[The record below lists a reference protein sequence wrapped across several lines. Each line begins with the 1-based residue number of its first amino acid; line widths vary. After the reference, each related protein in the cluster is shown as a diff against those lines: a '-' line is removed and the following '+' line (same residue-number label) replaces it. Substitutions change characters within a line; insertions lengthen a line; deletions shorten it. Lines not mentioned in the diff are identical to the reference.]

1 MWTLQFAKHN
11 APLASA
17 WSRYTPSPPRRA
29 APHNPLHALPTSRS
43 PTAHPISGKPRVE
56 ALCARHNLVI
66 VAERRAS
73 KAEGRR
79 ADILAPVLLSRIKS
93 AAASGVLW
101 DAAGEMRELKW
112 GAVILGQTSGKVRYR
127 GATSGNSGRRRGW
140 RARACV
146 GTLLGSAAARLVS
159 LLCGT
164 EVEARGGRS
173 KYSHGVGCRWCGS
186 LPRPARA
193 RWRSSFLS
201 RDAPIL
207 MPPAVSVPL
216 TARFL
221 FLLCFPSPS
230 ALPGLSKL
238 RLVDLVYVTLSS
250 LNRHAT
256 AALPDVGTPIPPH
269 PC

>member
-1 MWTLQFAKHN
+1 MLIAPRLRLVALYPFAP
-11 APLASA
+11 APGRSPQPS
-17 WSRYTPSPPRRA
+17 SRSSHVAFPDSPTPSQENRGRGTLRA
-29 APHNPLHALPTSRS
+29 AQPS
-43 PTAHPISGKPRVE
+43 
-56 ALCARHNLVI
+56 
-66 VAERRAS
+66 
-73 KAEGRR
+73 EGRR
-79 ADILAPVLLSRIKS
+79 ADILAPVLLSRIKVRVS
-93 AAASGVLW
+93 AGVFEVTLVRVYEERRSVGVLW

-230 ALPGLSKL
+230 ALPGLSKI